1 MSLWLRGPQ
10 AACLRCLAAL
20 PNTTSSASCRRLQ
33 AGSLRSPDKTVSARR
48 RKSEAGRAAHATRMR
63 YPGVHVARPATFG
76 SIYHLPIPENRKR
89 KLRHCFRQS
98 QLRILDA
105 KFAIAENIAQT
116 SQLG

>member
-1 MSLWLRGPQ
+1 MPAVFGSLAKHNIIGKLPTIAGWQP
-10 AACLRCLAAL
+10 AL
-20 PNTTSSASCRRLQ
+20 PRQDCFGETPKVR
-33 AGSLRSPDKTVSARR
+33 G
-48 RKSEAGRAAHATRMR
+48 GRAAHATRMR
-63 YPGVHVARPATFG
+63 YPGVHVARPATFA

>member
-1 MSLWLRGPQ
+1 MVKNIEKWAFFAQ
-10 AACLRCLAAL
+10 KC
-20 PNTTSSASCRRLQ
+20 Q
-33 AGSLRSPDKTVSARR
+33 SPTVP
-48 RKSEAGRAAHATRMR
+48 TRMR